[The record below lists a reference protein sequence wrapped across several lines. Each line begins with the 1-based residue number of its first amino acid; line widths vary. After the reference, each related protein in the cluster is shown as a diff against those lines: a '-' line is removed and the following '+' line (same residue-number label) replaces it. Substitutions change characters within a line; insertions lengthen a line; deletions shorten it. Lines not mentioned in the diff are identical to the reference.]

1 MKRVSI
7 GLMLLVILGCKGP
20 EAVVANPP
28 EPKPEPAATQGK
40 PESLTELDQKSQD
53 PRHKVERI
61 HQVYELETKTMKVGI
76 HTLTVWI
83 MDDESKRAEG
93 MMWLTDKDVKDTEGM
108 LFIFKD
114 AAARSFWMQNC
125 PLGLDICYID
135 SKSKVLNVGV
145 GKPYDESGVPCK
157 GEAQYVLELKPGRA
171 AKFGIR
177 TGTVLKLPAGIKA
190 KE

>member
-1 MKRVSI
+1 
-7 GLMLLVILGCKGP
+7 
-20 EAVVANPP
+20 VVANPP
-28 EPKPEPAATQGK
+28 APKPESSATQTK
-40 PESLTELDQKSQD
+40 PESTPEIEQKAQD
-53 PRHKVERI
+53 PRYKVERI
-61 HQVYELETKTMKVGI
+61 HQLNELDSKTMKVGN
-76 HTLTVWI
+76 HTLSVWI

-114 AAARSFWMQNC
+114 AATRSFWMQNC

-135 SKSKVLNVGV
+135 SKCKVLNVGV

-157 GEAQYVLELKPGRA
+157 GEAQFVLELKPGRA
-171 AKFGIR
+171 ARFGIKA
-177 TGTVLKLPAGIKA
+177 GTVLKLPTGIRA